1 MITKAVLKKLR
12 AETTEQDVTK
22 FLECVIYRYL
32 NKILNKVVKE
42 YNLSEQ
48 DAEILRDRMV
58 NMNLIQV
65 SLEQEEEEEAQEE
78 EPL

>member
-65 SLEQEEEEEAQEE
+65 SLEQEEESQEE

>member
-1 MITKAVLKKLR
+1 MVTKTVLKKLR

>member
-1 MITKAVLKKLR
+1 MVTKAALKKLR

-65 SLEQEEEEEAQEE
+65 SLEEEEEAEE
-78 EPL
+78 EDL

>member
-1 MITKAVLKKLR
+1 MVTKALLKKLR
-12 AETTEQDVTK
+12 AETTERDVTK

-65 SLEQEEEEEAQEE
+65 SLEQEEEDEPQED
-78 EPL
+78 L